1 MCSSI
6 LLFTT
11 LRHHNGTL
19 RVHWWL
25 LSPGSLVP
33 GGGVV
38 VDVGLVEA
46 EHLLEALPEVGEETV
61 EEGVGAGVDVGE
73 DDQEEVQG
81 LVGFGDDVN
90 QVDNVCCEEGQ
101 PA

>member
-1 MCSSI
+1 MSV
-6 LLFTT
+6 LPFPT
-11 LRHHNGTL
+11 LCYHNGTL
-19 RVHWWL
+19 RFYGWAL
-25 LSPGSLVP
+25 APGSLAP
-33 GGGVV
+33 WR
-38 VDVGLVEA
+38 DVGVGFVKA
-46 EHLLEALPEVGEETV
+46 EHLLEALPEVGEEAV

-81 LVGFGDDVN
+81 GVGFGDDVD

>member
-1 MCSSI
+1 MWA
-6 LLFTT
+6 LA
-11 LRHHNGTL
+11 
-19 RVHWWL
+19 
-25 LSPGSLVP
+25 PGFLDP
-33 GGGVV
+33 GGAVV
-38 VDVGLVEA
+38 VGFVKA
-46 EHLLEALPEVGEETV
+46 EHLLEALPEVGEEAV

-81 LVGFGDDVN
+81 GVVFGDDGN